1 MASNPPAN
9 LANLEVGKIIPY
21 DERVARVKRV
31 LHELKVPLSQA
42 LPSHVKVDRFVRICL
57 STVQKN
63 PELLDCEPATFI
75 AAVYQCAQLGLET
88 DGVLGQAYLVPFKN
102 KGVKEVQLIPGYRGL
117 MKLAYQTGEV
127 SSIRARVVRERDK
140 FGYGFGLFE
149 RLEHEPYRGH
159 DAGELVAVYAVARIK
174 GVDDPLFIVLERWE
188 IDKIR
193 ERSKASQN
201 GPWVTDYDEMAK
213 KSAIRRLCKMLP
225 ASVEKDNLGRA
236 VALDERAEAGVPQQ
250 IEIIDAEEAGPMAA
264 AAAESAAEPAAAG
277 QAEQA
282 AQPAADVAEKP
293 ASGLDKLAEASRA
306 KREGKAG

>member
-149 RLEHEPYRGH
+149 RLEHEPHRGQ

-174 GVDDPLFIVLERWE
+174 GVEDPLFIVLERWE

-250 IEIIDAEEAGPMAA
+250 IEIIDAEEASPAPA
-264 AAAESAAEPAAAG
+264 AAAEAAAPAPSEPPA
-277 QAEQA
+277 QATD
-282 AQPAADVAEKP
+282 PAEKP
-293 ASGLDKLAEASRA
+293 AAASGLDKLAEASRA